1 MALKVKFKSRRQKA
15 NMQEAFELCLNQK
28 RKDEAGNQIDGF
40 RFEEIMQMLPH
51 EREHLLQTN
60 WLRDRW
66 LATRDK
72 RG

>member
-1 MALKVKFKSRRQKA
+1 
-15 NMQEAFELCLNQK
+15 LNQK

-40 RFEEIMQMLPH
+40 RFEEIMQMLPR